1 VPDSLLGNFPKLR
14 VLDLR
19 NGKFDRLLEEVGNL
33 TNLVCL
39 DLSYCINL
47 KILPDIV
54 WKLQK

>member
-1 VPDSLLGNFPKLR
+1 VLDNLLANFPKLK

-19 NGKFDRLLEEVGNL
+19 NGKFDRLSEEVGNL

-39 DLSYCINL
+39 DISYYINL

-54 WKLQK
+54 WKL